1 MLTNSL
7 GIVSNVSSARLF
19 LDIIPTKWVTTTAG
33 KTVITAPDRPGF
45 IVNRCARPYYG
56 EALALLDEVTSPMNL
71 KKAMCLLL
79 VVEVDL
85 LPATN
90 QET

>member
-1 MLTNSL
+1 M
-7 GIVSNVSSARLF
+7 RL
-19 LDIIPTKWVTTTAG
+19 P
-33 KTVITAPDRPGF
+33 
-45 IVNRCARPYYG
+45 
-56 EALALLDEVTSPMNL
+56 LALLDKVTSPMNL

>member
-1 MLTNSL
+1 M
-7 GIVSNVSSARLF
+7 RL
-19 LDIIPTKWVTTTAG
+19 P
-33 KTVITAPDRPGF
+33 
-45 IVNRCARPYYG
+45 
-56 EALALLDEVTSPMNL
+56 LALLDEVTSPMKF